1 MGKYWLVVDVCSDGK
16 QDFHLESHEK
26 FLVLDYVIEHYM
38 NVVYDG
44 LFHIWTSR
52 YEEDAVTC

>member
-1 MGKYWLVVDVCSDGK
+1 MVDVCSDGK

-26 FLVLDYVIEHYM
+26 FPVLDYIIEHYM